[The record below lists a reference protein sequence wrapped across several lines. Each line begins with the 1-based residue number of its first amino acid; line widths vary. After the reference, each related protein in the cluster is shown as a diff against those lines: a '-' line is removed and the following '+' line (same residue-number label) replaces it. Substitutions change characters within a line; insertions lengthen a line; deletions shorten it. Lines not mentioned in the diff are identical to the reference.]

1 MERHKKRLGVAA
13 AACVFAAFAS
23 TAWAQ
28 QQATT
33 TEVKKFE
40 VLSVD
45 GNRVVVRGEKG
56 ETQEITVP
64 DDFRFNVN
72 GQMVPV
78 TALKPGM
85 KGSATITTTTTT
97 KPVRVTEV
105 RNGEVIQANG
115 GSILVRT
122 ATGYRM
128 FTQGDVEKRGVQVM
142 KDGKPID
149 ISQLHTGDRLT
160 ATIITEGPPQVLTE
174 RQVQATVSGA
184 APPPPAA
191 RPAPSTAPS
200 AGGAAAPSTPPRAG
214 AGTAPAAGAAPAAA
228 APGATAPAKKL
239 PKTASPL
246 PLVLMTGAISLAL
259 GIGLTTIRRRRAGR

>member
-1 MERHKKRLGVAA
+1 MERHMKRLGVAA
-13 AACVFAAFAS
+13 AVCVLAAFAS

-105 RNGEVIQANG
+105 RNGEVLQASG

-128 FTQGDVEKRGVQVM
+128 FTQGEIDKRGVKIM
-142 KDGKPID
+142 KDGKPVD

-174 RQVQATVSGA
+174 RQVQATLSG
-184 APPPPAA
+184 APPPAPAA
-191 RPAPSTAPS
+191 RPAPSTPPS
-200 AGGAAAPSTPPRAG
+200 GGGATAPATPPRA
-214 AGTAPAAGAAPAAA
+214 AAGAAPGAGAAT
-228 APGATAPAKKL
+228 APSATAPAKKL